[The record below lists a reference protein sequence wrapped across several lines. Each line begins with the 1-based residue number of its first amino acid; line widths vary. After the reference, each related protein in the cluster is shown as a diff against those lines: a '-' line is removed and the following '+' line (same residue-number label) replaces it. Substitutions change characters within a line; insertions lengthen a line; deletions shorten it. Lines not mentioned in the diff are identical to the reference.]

1 MHLNLFVE
9 KFQVAANSVNKKTL
23 NKKQLEIAVGIY
35 KRSVFLKLYKK
46 QWCNKTED
54 PLTAASRIFFSIWIN
69 EAIIDE
75 QKIFYNIHALKLR
88 QLKGYAITSRDFAE
102 RFRKQF
108 KPFMQQWPNVSVH
121 FGPLTLMQGYVNA
134 THENMEQEITTLASN
149 FFTIDDLI
157 DNTLV
162 KFKT

>member
-1 MHLNLFVE
+1 MN
-9 KFQVAANSVNKKTL
+9 
-23 NKKQLEIAVGIY
+23 
-35 KRSVFLKLYKK
+35 LKLYKK

-54 PLTAASRIFFSIWIN
+54 PLTSASRIFFSIWIN